1 MLSIRR
7 LYDVDKEVIVWR
19 KIEKPGVGRP
29 LLGPAKITKWWICSG
44 EGLLTPG
51 PTLSSFVT
59 PAIFFYPKS
68 Y

>member
-29 LLGPAKITKWWICSG
+29 PLGPAIRNLNGFLK
-44 EGLLTPG
+44 
-51 PTLSSFVT
+51 
-59 PAIFFYPKS
+59 
-68 Y
+68 